1 MEPDV
6 LNVAQCYRGCNI
18 VLPQPAKANAA
29 GTDRDEA
36 DGRSIPVDRDITGLP
51 DSGE

>member
-6 LNVAQCYRGCNI
+6 LNVAQFCRGCNI
-18 VLPQPAKANAA
+18 VPTQLAAANAA

-36 DGRSIPVDRDITGLP
+36 DGRSIPVDRHITALP